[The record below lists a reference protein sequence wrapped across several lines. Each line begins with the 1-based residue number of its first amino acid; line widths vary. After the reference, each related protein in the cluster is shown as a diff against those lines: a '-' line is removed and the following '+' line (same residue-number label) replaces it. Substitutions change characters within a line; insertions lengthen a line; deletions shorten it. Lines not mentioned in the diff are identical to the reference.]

1 MKSQETRL
9 KGLYKVMGIVE
20 CHYLYNLVAGGII
33 ARFFPYRGIVKEME
47 YSLAS
52 FRPVVFV
59 RDGSEVIKLDV

>member
-1 MKSQETRL
+1 
-9 KGLYKVMGIVE
+9 MGIVE